1 MNTIEKLKKLQDYMN
16 DIEQNNKTIKNGSY
30 LYLLKKMKK
39 NYEKTKEMYIKDKE
53 QLQKLKE
60 EYEMVSKSLQKL
72 KKDSTPGIVCF
83 NGTSGELNEKP
94 EKDSLIKIS
103 ALERKGDELLK
114 KSEDL
119 IIIIEEL
126 RIRLINDKNNYIR
139 FKEKVDAEVS
149 FARKENERV
158 TLLIQEVKKDL
169 SEYLYNRFI
178 SNFKTSRVGLVKNKN
193 GLCSNCK
200 SNIVEYLNTESSGD
214 MEIVSCPSC
223 GGILYVYN
231 TKKKVISKISV

>member
-16 DIEQNNKTIKNGSY
+16 DLEQNNKTIKNASY

-39 NYEKTKEMYIKDKE
+39 NYEKTKEEYLKDKE
-53 QLQKLKE
+53 KLQKIKE
-60 EYEMVSKSLQKL
+60 EYEKVSKNLNKL
-72 KKDSTPGIVCF
+72 KKESTPEIVCF
-83 NGTSGELNEKP
+83 NGNSEELSGKH
-94 EKDSLIKIS
+94 EKDNKTKIS

-114 KSEDL
+114 KSEEL
-119 IIIIEEL
+119 IIIIDEL
-126 RIRLINDKNNYIR
+126 RIRLINDKNNYTS
-139 FKEKVDAEVS
+139 FKEKVDTEVS
-149 FARKENERV
+149 SARKENDRI
-158 TLLIQEVKKDL
+158 TILIQEMKKDL

-178 SNFKTSRVGLVKNKN
+178 SNYKASRVGLVKNKN

-200 SNIVEYLNTESSGD
+200 SNIVEYLNTESIGE